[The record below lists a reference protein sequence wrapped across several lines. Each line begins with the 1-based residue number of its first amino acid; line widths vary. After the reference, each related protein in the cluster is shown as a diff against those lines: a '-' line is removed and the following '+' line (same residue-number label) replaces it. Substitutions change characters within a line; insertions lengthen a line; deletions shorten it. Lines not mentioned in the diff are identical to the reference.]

1 MVDAL
6 REHGLVERTLVSSN
20 WMRSLVVI
28 RALEPRLRL
37 GWSVPRVRARL
48 DRLAA
53 DQAAG
58 LRRDRASCA
67 ARLPGAYAR
76 HHAAR
81 AAATR

>member
-20 WMRSLVVI
+20 WMRSLVVL

-37 GWSVPRVRARL
+37 GWSVPRVKRDY
-48 DRLAA
+48 DRVVG
-53 DQAAG
+53 DQAAR
-58 LRRDRASCA
+58 LRRDRRYLRPPA
-67 ARLPGAYAR
+67 ARRAPATR
-76 HHAAR
+76 PP